1 MKLMHTYDEAL
12 KYIFKKEVIKKP
24 SLEKIKMAD
33 EKLDHPHTAYKNI
46 HIAGTNGKGSV
57 TKMTFSCLQKAGK
70 KVGCL
75 TSPHLNNIRERIETQ
90 DGLITK
96 KELVKYTNQIIKT
109 GVVLSYFEMCCM
121 IAFLHFKAKGC
132 EYAVIEVW
140 LGGLSDATNI
150 IKPVITCITNIGRD
164 HQEILGD
171 TFQKIRLWL

>member
-1 MKLMHTYDEAL
+1 MEIAIYGNTFILVSMMKLMHTYDEAL

-24 SLEKIKMAD
+24 SLEKIKIAD
-33 EKLDHPHTAYKNI
+33 EKLGHPHTSYKNI

-75 TSPHLNNIRERIETQ
+75 TSPHLNDIRERIETQ

-121 IAFLHFKAKGC
+121 IAFLHFKAKDC
-132 EYAVIEVW
+132 EYAVIEV
-140 LGGLSDATNI
+140 
-150 IKPVITCITNIGRD
+150 
-164 HQEILGD
+164 
-171 TFQKIRLWL
+171 